1 MYKKTTS
8 IQCAK
13 YCDIYNVLPVR
24 ITMENK
30 EKSIKCSSKSVNSLF
45 QCDYPVY
52 IQKTKGIVGIL
63 FSLTGEADDV
73 QLFVIH
79 RTVKIKK
86 GVYFN
91 YFSLTD
97 SGTIKMYS
105 DSRNRMSTLALS
117 IPFIHKQVRSTFE
130 IDEIF
135 AYYYSA
141 RGNSYQF
148 EGEEHQYWELT
159 YVDNGELIC
168 TVDGESYVMP
178 PRTMM
183 FFAPHQFHTQK
194 TNSDKSCSYLTIMFA
209 MNLKDSKKITHRV
222 LPCQKEVYSTLITF
236 IQNASDKN
244 DSNSELLLCLMKQ
257 LVIYSMQN
265 GQDSQLKNSTT
276 PMQQHF
282 EDELLN
288 EVINFIKQK
297 IDQPITVVDI
307 CDQYS
312 ISRSTLQA
320 LFKRNLNTSPKYYI
334 NSMKLERSKILLKN
348 STYTVSQISEKLG
361 YASIHYFSR
370 KFKQEYGISPSEY
383 SKSIVN

>member
-1 MYKKTTS
+1 
-8 IQCAK
+8 
-13 YCDIYNVLPVR
+13 
-24 ITMENK
+24 
-30 EKSIKCSSKSVNSLF
+30 
-45 QCDYPVY
+45 
-52 IQKTKGIVGIL
+52 
-63 FSLTGEADDV
+63 
-73 QLFVIH
+73 
-79 RTVKIKK
+79 
-86 GVYFN
+86 
-91 YFSLTD
+91 
-97 SGTIKMYS
+97 
-105 DSRNRMSTLALS
+105 
-117 IPFIHKQVRSTFE
+117 
-130 IDEIF
+130 
-135 AYYYSA
+135 
-141 RGNSYQF
+141 
-148 EGEEHQYWELT
+148 
-159 YVDNGELIC
+159 
-168 TVDGESYVMP
+168 
-178 PRTMM
+178 
-183 FFAPHQFHTQK
+183 
-194 TNSDKSCSYLTIMFA
+194 

-222 LPCQKEVYSTLITF
+222 LPCQKEVYATLVTF

-265 GQDSQLKNSTT
+265 GQDTQLKISTT